1 MAGLLN
7 PNPQASAQP
16 TQSQDGAVSQD
27 MQGSSESLND
37 PILKQIEQ
45 GIEEKIPPEMKDK
58 YLAIVVSGM
67 QIMFS
72 KETSALLDKTLDM
85 QGDMVSNLS
94 QGIAKLMVLIYNE
107 SKKGSPQGDENSGM
121 DVRMAVPAAISL
133 LCQALDYAE
142 HAKGVKVTPEMAA
155 AATKQTML
163 ATLKMF
169 GISSDQI
176 SKTIQAGQ
184 QGGGAQPDQ
193 SSDPNAAPQGAAPPM
208 MGA

>member
-7 PNPQASAQP
+7 PTQNAQP
-16 TQSQDGAVSQD
+16 VIPSNQTQGGATQD

-45 GIEEKIPPEMKDK
+45 GIEEKIPPEMKDA

-85 QGDMVSNLS
+85 PGDMVTNIS
-94 QGIAKLMVLIYNE
+94 QGIAKLLGLIYNE
-107 SKKGSPQGDENSGM
+107 SKKSAAPGQESKGM

-133 LCQALDYAE
+133 LCQALDYWESAR
-142 HAKGVKVTPEMAA
+142 GGKVTPELAA
-155 AATKQTML
+155 QATKQTAM

-169 GISSDQI
+169 GIGEDKVNQ
-176 SKTIQAGQ
+176 TIAAGQ
-184 QGGGAQPDQ
+184 QQDAGAQDQ
-193 SSDPNAAPQGAAPPM
+193 GADPNAQPQMTGA
-208 MGA
+208 